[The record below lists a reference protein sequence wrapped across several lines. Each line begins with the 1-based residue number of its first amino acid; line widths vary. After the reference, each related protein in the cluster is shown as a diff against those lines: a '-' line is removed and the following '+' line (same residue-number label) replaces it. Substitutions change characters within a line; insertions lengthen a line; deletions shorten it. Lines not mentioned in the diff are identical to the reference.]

1 MTSHAHHSPTG
12 ITTAVETATAL
23 PERYTGRFAPPGAQ
37 HLQRR
42 QPDMYSLSPV
52 AIAHTPFREKF
63 AIPRQPM
70 LAPAAVGEIQ
80 LLPPFNDPLA
90 FDGLEQVS
98 HVWLIF
104 LFHQAMA
111 APGSVPRMR
120 VRPPRLGGNSK
131 LGVFATRSSHRPN
144 AIGQS
149 LVKIEHVQTDTL
161 LVSGVDLLDQ
171 TPIIDIKPYVPYADS
186 IDTAWNHIAAAAPV
200 PIRVDWET
208 TALEAALQL
217 QQQTGKPLIAL
228 IEQCLS
234 QDPKPAYQQP
244 SPERQYGTRLW
255 DIDIGWHYPTQDCIC
270 VDRVQRSSI

>member
-1 MTSHAHHSPTG
+1 
-12 ITTAVETATAL
+12 
-23 PERYTGRFAPPGAQ
+23 
-37 HLQRR
+37 
-42 QPDMYSLSPV
+42 
-52 AIAHTPFREKF
+52 
-63 AIPRQPM
+63 M

-149 LVKIEHVQTDTL
+149 LVKIEHIQTDTL

-186 IDTAWNHIAAAAPV
+186 IDTAWNHIAATDRQTADCLDRTVPQPGSQTGLSTALPRT
-200 PIRVDWET
+200 PIRH
-208 TALEAALQL
+208 
-217 QQQTGKPLIAL
+217 
-228 IEQCLS
+228 
-234 QDPKPAYQQP
+234 PAV
-244 SPERQYGTRLW
+244 G
-255 DIDIGWHYPTQDCIC
+255 H
-270 VDRVQRSSI
+270 